1 MTAVAIAGVGYTAF
15 TRKSGRTVLD
25 LAAEACRNA
34 AADAGLALPEIDGI
48 GSFSVFNDSVPC
60 SAVATA
66 LALPT
71 LRYTLDLNAAGQ
83 SPCHVVQMA
92 ALAIGA
98 GHASAI
104 VIFRAL
110 NGRSGVRIGH
120 GAIPGG
126 AGAYRYPI
134 GYSSYLMYIAMW
146 ARRYMIE
153 TGATDTDL
161 GAVAVAQRWY
171 AQRNNRAVIREPLDI
186 DGYYH
191 SPIVCDPFRVADCTS
206 EVDGAC
212 AVLVTSLEHARDLR
226 QPPAVIASTA
236 YRAGARPGLDV
247 GDQLQCD
254 DYSRNFTGLLREE
267 LYGRAGVTVAD
278 VSFAEIYDCFT
289 STVLFG
295 LEGLGLCGRGEA
307 GDFIR
312 SGATAIGGHLPTNTS
327 GGLLAEGYLHGMN
340 VVTEAVMQIQGRCD
354 ERQAPRHDVGV
365 VTSGALIDGSA
376 MILMRDR

>member
-1 MTAVAIAGVGYTAF
+1 MLG
-15 TRKSGRTVLD
+15 S
-25 LAAEACRNA
+25 
-34 AADAGLALPEIDGI
+34 ALCEIDGV

-83 SPCHVVQMA
+83 SPCHAIQMA
-92 ALAIGA
+92 ASAICSGYA
-98 GHASAI
+98 NAI

-153 TGATDTDL
+153 TGATAAEL

-171 AQRNNRAVIREPLDI
+171 AQRNSRAVVRESLDI
-186 DGYYH
+186 ETYYR
-191 SPIVCDPFRVADCTS
+191 SPLVCDPFRVADCTS

-212 AVLVTSLEHARDLR
+212 AVLVTSLKRARDLK
-226 QPPAVIASTA
+226 QPPAVIGSTA

-247 GDQLQCD
+247 GDQFQCD
-254 DYSRNFTGLLREE
+254 DYSRNFTNLLRDE
-267 LYGRAGVTVAD
+267 LYGRAGVSAAD
-278 VSFAEIYDCFT
+278 VCFAEIYDCFT

-295 LEGLGLCGRGEA
+295 LEGLGLCKRGEA

-312 SGATAIGGHLPTNTS
+312 SGATAIDGRLPTNTS

-340 VVTEAVMQIQGRCD
+340 VVTEAVLQIQGRCG

>member
-1 MTAVAIAGVGYTAF
+1 MTDVAIAGVGYTSF
-15 TRKSGRTVLD
+15 TRKSGRSVLD
-25 LAAEACRNA
+25 LATEACRDA
-34 AADAGLALPEIDGI
+34 ATDAGLDLRQIDGV

-83 SPCHVVQMA
+83 SPCHAVQLA
-92 ALAIGA
+92 ASAVRS
-98 GHASAI
+98 GHASVI

-153 TGATDTDL
+153 TGATAADL

-171 AQRNNRAVIREPLDI
+171 AQHNNRAVVREPLDI
-186 DGYYH
+186 EAYYL
-191 SPIVCDPFRVADCTS
+191 SPLVCDPFRVADCTS

-212 AVLVTSLEHARDLR
+212 AVLVTSLERARDLK

-247 GDQLQCD
+247 GDQFQCD
-254 DYSRNFTGLLREE
+254 DYSRNFTNLLRDE
-267 LYGRAGVTVAD
+267 LYGRAGVTPAEVC
-278 VSFAEIYDCFT
+278 FAEIYDCFT

-295 LEGLGLCGRGEA
+295 LEGLGLCDRGAA

-312 SGATAIGGHLPTNTS
+312 SGATAIDGRLPTNTS

-340 VVTEAVMQIQGRCD
+340 VVTEAVLQIQGRCG

-365 VTSGALIDGSA
+365 VTSGALNDGSA

>member
-1 MTAVAIAGVGYTAF
+1 MTDVAIAGVGYTSF
-15 TRKSGRTVLD
+15 TRKSGRSVLD
-25 LAAEACRNA
+25 LATEACRNA
-34 AADAGLALPEIDGI
+34 AVDAGLALREIDGV
-48 GSFSVFNDSVPC
+48 GSFSVFSDSVPC

-83 SPCHVVQMA
+83 SPCHAVQMA
-92 ALAIGA
+92 ALAIRSGCA
-98 GHASAI
+98 NAI

-146 ARRYMIE
+146 ACRYMIE
-153 TGATDTDL
+153 TGATAADL

-171 AQRNNRAVIREPLDI
+171 AQRNSRAVVREPLDI
-186 DGYYH
+186 EAYYR
-191 SPIVCDPFRVADCTS
+191 SPLVCDPFRVADCTS

-212 AVLVTSLEHARDLR
+212 AVLVTSVERARDLR

-247 GDQLQCD
+247 GDQFQCD
-254 DYSRNFTGLLREE
+254 DYSRNFTNLLRQE
-267 LYGRAGVTVAD
+267 LYERAGVDAAD
-278 VSFAEIYDCFT
+278 ICFAEIYDCFT

-295 LEGLGLCGRGEA
+295 LEGLGLCDRGEA

-312 SGATAIGGHLPTNTS
+312 SGATAIDGRLPTNTS

-340 VVTEAVMQIQGRCD
+340 VVTEAVLQIQGRCG

>member
-1 MTAVAIAGVGYTAF
+1 MTDVAIAGVGYTSF
-15 TRKSGRTVLD
+15 TRKSGRSVLD

-34 AADAGLALPEIDGI
+34 ATDAGLALCEIDGV

-83 SPCHVVQMA
+83 SPCHAIQMA
-92 ALAIGA
+92 ASAIRSGYA
-98 GHASAI
+98 NAI

-153 TGATDTDL
+153 TGATAAEL

-171 AQRNNRAVIREPLDI
+171 AQRE
-186 DGYYH
+186 
-191 SPIVCDPFRVADCTS
+191 
-206 EVDGAC
+206 
-212 AVLVTSLEHARDLR
+212 
-226 QPPAVIASTA
+226 
-236 YRAGARPGLDV
+236 
-247 GDQLQCD
+247 
-254 DYSRNFTGLLREE
+254 
-267 LYGRAGVTVAD
+267 
-278 VSFAEIYDCFT
+278 
-289 STVLFG
+289 
-295 LEGLGLCGRGEA
+295 
-307 GDFIR
+307 
-312 SGATAIGGHLPTNTS
+312 
-327 GGLLAEGYLHGMN
+327 
-340 VVTEAVMQIQGRCD
+340 
-354 ERQAPRHDVGV
+354 
-365 VTSGALIDGSA
+365 
-376 MILMRDR
+376 